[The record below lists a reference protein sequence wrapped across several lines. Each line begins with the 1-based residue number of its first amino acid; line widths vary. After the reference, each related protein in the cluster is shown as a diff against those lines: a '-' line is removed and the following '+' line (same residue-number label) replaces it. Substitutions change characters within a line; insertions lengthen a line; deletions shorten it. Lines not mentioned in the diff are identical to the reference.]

1 MKYAALLFILCS
13 FVCIKQLHSQN
24 IVIAVKGNITLQNSQ
39 PVKKGDNI
47 KNNAVLL
54 FRPDGMVSPEVK
66 LLSPK
71 GVCVIRY
78 RDYEQ
83 RPKSELLQL
92 VAATIHKNSV
102 ATLGTREYS
111 TDPGPQQQV
120 QLVDSLCRLLGAN
133 AGNISGL
140 VFTYI
145 NPYCV
150 ATFTSPYW
158 TEIGDMLQ
166 AKYGYQVNTSTGNT
180 LTAAAFDAIPKMA
193 QVKTREYLPN
203 AASLKKYCPIPG
215 DQGHFGTCTGWSAAY
230 GTRTISWAI
239 RNNLTATSDITNQ
252 AFSPTFVYEQIK
264 DNDDVNCSRGSSIT
278 RAVQLMKTSGVPFLS
293 DLSFSCNADLQPYR
307 SAALNYTIKDF
318 QALNERYGIAATDE
332 EFQKTLTNIKTAIS
346 QKKPILAAIDCY
358 GTFKGK
364 VWNGV
369 ADKNMGGHAI
379 CIIGYDDSFSNGEG
393 AVEILNSWSPFWGNG
408 GFIHVKYADLRRILR
423 GAISV
428 YDDVKPQPLIPADIK
443 KDTIPVIVTDT
454 LKRLTGSFSLVLANG
469 NHMKAIRNE
478 SGVRGLRLTNI
489 DEMTYNIA
497 EAYPSNTNFRLQFTS
512 AQPAYVYLLGTDSKR
527 SPVVQLFPDESRNI
541 SALLDFTS
549 EVKVSIPDESQYI
562 QMDETPG
569 EDYLCVI
576 YSKEPLD
583 MARIKNSVQGS
594 GKSFVKAVKEALAG
608 RIVNEEEV
616 AFDKNKISFSAAS
629 AKRTAV
635 PVFIGFKHQ

>member
-1 MKYAALLFILCS
+1 MKYAALLFILCL
-13 FVCIKQLHSQN
+13 FVVIPPLHSQN
-24 IVIAVKGNITLQNSQ
+24 IVIAVKGNIMLENSQ

-54 FRPDGMVSPEVK
+54 FRPNGMVSPEVH

-78 RDYEQ
+78 KDYQ
-83 RPKSELLQL
+83 QQPKSELMQL

-102 ATLGTREYS
+102 ATLGTRAYQAEY
-111 TDPGPQQQV
+111 GAQQQV
-120 QLVDSLCRLLGAN
+120 QLVDSLCRLLGAH
-133 AGNISGL
+133 AGNISEL

-145 NPYCV
+145 SPYCV

-158 TEIGDMLQ
+158 TAIGEILQ
-166 AKYGYQVNTSTGNT
+166 TKYGFQVNASTGNT
-180 LTAAAFDAIPKMA
+180 LTAAAFEAIPKMA
-193 QVKTREYLPN
+193 SVKTRDYLPN

-215 DQGHFGTCTGWSAAY
+215 DQGRFGTCVGWSAAY
-230 GTRTISWAI
+230 GTRTISWAV
-239 RNNLTATSDITNQ
+239 RNNLTATNDITNQ
-252 AFSPTFVYEQIK
+252 AFSPTFIYEQIK
-264 DNDDVNCSRGSSIT
+264 DSDDLNCSKGASIS

-293 DLSFSCNADLQPYR
+293 DLNFSCNANLQPYR
-307 SAALNYTIKDF
+307 TAAMNYTIKDF
-318 QALNERYGIAATDE
+318 QALNERYGANAPEE
-332 EFQKTLTNIKTAIS
+332 EFKKTLFNIKTAIS
-346 QKKPILAAIDCY
+346 QKKPIIAAIDCY

-369 ADKNMGGHAI
+369 FDNHLGGHAI
-379 CIIGYDDSFSNGEG
+379 CIIGYDDNFSNGEG

-423 GAISV
+423 AAIAV
-428 YDDVKPQPLIPADIK
+428 YDEVKPQPLVPAD
-443 KDTIPVIVTDT
+443 TITPVIVVDT
-454 LKRLTGSFSLVLANG
+454 LKKLSGSFSLVLANG
-469 NHMKAIRNE
+469 NDMKAVRNE
-478 SGVRGLRLTNI
+478 NGVRGLRLTNV

-512 AQPAYVYLLGTDSKR
+512 AQPAYVYLLGTDAKR

-541 SALLDFTS
+541 SALLDFRS
-549 EVKVSIPDESQYI
+549 EVKVSIPDESHYI

-583 MARIKNSVQGS
+583 MNVIKSSLQNSS
-594 GKSFVKAVKEALAG
+594 KSFVKAVKEALAG
-608 RIVNEEEV
+608 RIVNDEEV
-616 AFDKNKISFSAAS
+616 AFDKNKISFDAAS